1 MEVNSVVLDN
11 KVAIVTGGNSGIGRA
26 IAVELAREGAAL
38 VINYVRDPAAA
49 EALKQEIG
57 QGGGRAI
64 TVQADVT
71 QLADIQRLIDQAV
84 QVFGRLDIMVNNA
97 GIETRT
103 SLLDTTE
110 HDFDFVMAVNIK
122 GAFFGTQFAAKQMLK
137 QGGGGRIIN
146 ISSVHEDWPMP
157 GNTPYCCSKGALRM
171 LARTA
176 GVELAR
182 HGITVINVGPGAVIT
197 PINQSTLENPAQ
209 KAALEHAIPEG
220 RIARPEEVA
229 GLVAW
234 LASDRSSYVTAT
246 TFFIDGGIMQS
257 SPGL

>member
-1 MEVNSVVLDN
+1 
-11 KVAIVTGGNSGIGRA
+11 
-26 IAVELAREGAAL
+26 
-38 VINYVRDPAAA
+38 
-49 EALKQEIG
+49 
-57 QGGGRAI
+57 
-64 TVQADVT
+64 
-71 QLADIQRLIDQAV
+71 
-84 QVFGRLDIMVNNA
+84 
-97 GIETRT
+97 
-103 SLLDTTE
+103 
-110 HDFDFVMAVNIK
+110 
-122 GAFFGTQFAAKQMLK
+122 
-137 QGGGGRIIN
+137 
-146 ISSVHEDWPMP
+146 MP

-176 GVELAR
+176 GVELAP
-182 HGITVINVGPGAVIT
+182 HGITVVNVGPGAVVT

>member
-84 QVFGRLDIMVNNA
+84 QAFGRLDIMVNNA

-122 GAFFGTQFAAKQMLK
+122 G
-137 QGGGGRIIN
+137 
-146 ISSVHEDWPMP
+146 V
-157 GNTPYCCSKGALRM
+157 
-171 LARTA
+171 
-176 GVELAR
+176 
-182 HGITVINVGPGAVIT
+182 
-197 PINQSTLENPAQ
+197 
-209 KAALEHAIPEG
+209 
-220 RIARPEEVA
+220 
-229 GLVAW
+229 
-234 LASDRSSYVTAT
+234 
-246 TFFIDGGIMQS
+246 
-257 SPGL
+257 